1 MKIVMQ
7 QDELPEMA
15 DWEAINDIT
24 TQLVDVMDSLVQSD
38 VDHVMARR
46 ALARTIASMRAEKS
60 FENDDFIRKL
70 VARQLICFRIIN
82 AGVLA

>member
-1 MKIVMQ
+1 MH
-7 QDELPEMA
+7 QDDLPELA

-24 TQLVDVMDSLVQSD
+24 TQLVGVMDSLVEPD
-38 VDHVMARR
+38 EDHAMARR

-60 FENDDFIRKL
+60 FENEDIISRQ
-70 VARQLICFRIIN
+70 VTRQLFCFRIIS